1 MATPG
6 NTRAAVAVLI
16 SSLIA
21 LATLVFV
28 ASRING
34 VERTEAPQ
42 TTTRDRATIA
52 ADPDIVIDPAPKPTP
67 TLAAGP
73 LVGMRFLNEDCA
85 VELVLSNDGTAD
97 AVVSIQVETTTGFD
111 EHEDVVPAKGMLNL
125 TLIRNEPVTYV
136 YVVETS
142 GAGDGIISWAPNYDD
157 CKDHAYTTPPTGGV
171 GDSQQLERPEPGTPP
186 TTMVDPPAAV
196 I

>member
-1 MATPG
+1 MGSPKS
-6 NTRAAVAVLI
+6 NRVAVAMLI
-16 SSLIA
+16 VSLVA
-21 LATLVFV
+21 LVALVFV

-52 ADPDIVIDPAPKPTP
+52 ADPDIVIDPTPEPTP

-85 VELVLSNDGTAD
+85 VELVLSNNSTAD
-97 AVVSIQVETTTGFD
+97 AVVSIQVEATTGFD
-111 EHEDVVPAKGMLNL
+111 QYEDVVPAQGMLSL

-136 YVVETS
+136 FVTETS
-142 GAGDGIISWAPNYDD
+142 GLGEAIIDWAPDYTSCDSAPATSDD
-157 CKDHAYTTPPTGGV
+157 A
-171 GDSQQLERPEPGTPP
+171 GDSQYIERPEAAQSEPP
-186 TTMVDPPAAV
+186 VTM

>member
-1 MATPG
+1 MGNPK
-6 NTRAAVAVLI
+6 NTRIAFVVLI
-16 SSLIA
+16 ASLVA
-21 LATLVFV
+21 LAALVFV

-52 ADPDIVIDPAPKPTP
+52 ADPDIVIDPTPEPTP

-97 AVVSIQVETTTGFD
+97 AIVSIQVETTTGFD
-111 EHEDVVPAKGMLNL
+111 QHEDVVPAQGMLSL

-136 YVVETS
+136 FVTETS
-142 GAGDGIISWAPNYDD
+142 GSGEAIIDWAPDYSD
-157 CKDHAYTTPPTGGV
+157 CENGPAITPPSSGA
-171 GDSQQLERPEPGTPP
+171 GDSQQLERPVPGAPP
-186 TTMVDPPAAV
+186 TTMVNPPVAV